1 MIRFKNIFLA
11 RAAMTLLVAVLCAA
25 GLQAKIYTG
34 FTQTA
39 GTTGNPNEGIDKM
52 VDGDRNTKWCVTRT
66 PSTTNPTYIEFNS
79 SVAFVPT
86 GYILTTGNDTDNN
99 PGRNPKNWKLK
110 GKVNKNDASWTE
122 IVSVTDDNT
131 LGATNNTPYEFT
143 ISGVTTAYQ
152 YFRFEVSALHA
163 GGVFQLSEIELKG
176 YEGDLYALSN
186 VDVMME
192 EFYLYTG
199 SNFHPEP
206 VLKNAAGTTWRG

>member
-34 FTQTA
+34 FTQIT
-39 GTTGNPNEGIDKM
+39 GTTGNPNEGPDKM
-52 VDGDRNTKWCVTRT
+52 VDGDRNTKWCVTGT
-66 PSTTNPTYIEFNS
+66 PSLTDPTYIEFNS

-86 GYILTTGNDTDNN
+86 GYILTTGNDTENN

-131 LGATNNTPYEFT
+131 LGATNNTPY
-143 ISGVTTAYQ
+143 
-152 YFRFEVSALHA
+152 
-163 GGVFQLSEIELKG
+163 
-176 YEGDLYALSN
+176 
-186 VDVMME
+186 
-192 EFYLYTG
+192 
-199 SNFHPEP
+199 
-206 VLKNAAGTTWRG
+206 